1 MLYLDSKAEVRF
13 LTLTTLNLQGLS
25 MRQIRFRFDG
35 QPINEADTPAQVW
48 KTLVLQIAIK
58 YFIGCMQVK
67 GAWNYSQ
74 IIQVQLTQNN
84 LSRVGFL
91 SLWVLSWVLGA
102 EDVWALALSKPVP
115 SAAVGSNPGRC
126 WSFQLCPASTLA
138 WGEPGLKLNA
148 TLLSSGNA
156 ENLGSF
162 LYRESLRW
170 GIKEMLGWGDFL

>member
-1 MLYLDSKAEVRF
+1 MLYLDSKAKVRF

-35 QPINEADTPAQVW
+35 QPINEADTPAQVR

-67 GAWNYSQ
+67 GAWNQDDSQ

-91 SLWVLSWVLGA
+91 SPWVLSWVLGA

-126 WSFQLCPASTLA
+126 WSFQLCPASALA

-148 TLLSSGNA
+148 MLLSA
-156 ENLGSF
+156 PVM
-162 LYRESLRW
+162 LRIW
-170 GIKEMLGWGDFL
+170 GASCIEKAWGEE